1 MQTSKDELKA
11 QQTVM
16 AFLGFYKGPIDGIW
30 SMDSISAKRRFE
42 EDDLFLPCYPN
53 NGLPFTARQKLPANL
68 YWKADGKLSHRDLT
82 EDKEREIVER
92 QQKVKVEAE
101 NHAEE

>member
-1 MQTSKDELKA
+1 MQYNPVEIRA
-11 QQTVM
+11 QQIVL
-16 AFLGFYKGPIDGIW
+16 AFLGFYRGPIDGIW

-68 YWKADGKLSHRDLT
+68 FSWISPEKA
-82 EDKEREIVER
+82 
-92 QQKVKVEAE
+92 A
-101 NHAEE
+101 